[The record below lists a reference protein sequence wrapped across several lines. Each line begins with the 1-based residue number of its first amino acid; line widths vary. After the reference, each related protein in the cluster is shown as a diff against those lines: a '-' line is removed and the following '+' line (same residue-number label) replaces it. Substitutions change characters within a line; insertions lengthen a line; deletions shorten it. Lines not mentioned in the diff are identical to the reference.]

1 MRERIGENSV
11 QFRDLKTQ
19 YQRLKPNIDA
29 AIQSVL
35 HQADFILGEPV
46 TELENTLAAYVGR
59 KYCVSCANGTDAL
72 QLALTAMHVGAGD
85 AVFVPNF
92 TYIASAGAASLCGAA
107 VIPVDVDARTFNI
120 SPQALESAVL
130 HVLSEK
136 RRKPKVILAVDLFGL
151 PADYDALVPIAEKYG
166 MEILEDGAQGFG
178 GSIRGKRA
186 CSFGKI
192 STTSF
197 FPAKPL
203 GCYGD
208 GGAIFTDDDAVNTRL
223 RSLRAQGRSETD
235 KYDHLEVGVNSR
247 LDTLQAAILLPKFQA
262 FTEYELSAVNQAA
275 QRYTERLKDAVV
287 TPYIP
292 NGYTSAWAQYTIM
305 LRDSETRGA
314 VQTALKAQGIPSMI
328 YYPRGIHQ
336 QKAYAYL
343 QVTDAWYP
351 NTLHAAETVLS
362 LPIHPYLEQAQADK
376 ISEVIKSCL

>member
-1 MRERIGENSV
+1 MN
-11 QFRDLKTQ
+11 
-19 YQRLKPNIDA
+19 A
-29 AIQSVL
+29 
-35 HQADFILGEPV
+35 
-46 TELENTLAAYVGR
+46 
-59 KYCVSCANGTDAL
+59 
-72 QLALTAMHVGAGD
+72 
-85 AVFVPNF
+85 
-92 TYIASAGAASLCGAA
+92 
-107 VIPVDVDARTFNI
+107 
-120 SPQALESAVL
+120 
-130 HVLSEK
+130 
-136 RRKPKVILAVDLFGL
+136 
-151 PADYDALVPIAEKYG
+151 
-166 MEILEDGAQGFG
+166 
-178 GSIRGKRA
+178 
-186 CSFGKI
+186 
-192 STTSF
+192 
-197 FPAKPL
+197 
-203 GCYGD
+203 
-208 GGAIFTDDDAVNTRL
+208 RL

-235 KYDHLEVGVNSR
+235 KYDHLEVGINSR

-275 QRYTERLKDAVV
+275 QWYTERLKDAVV